1 MSSEK
6 SSNNVISL
14 PIIVLIIF
22 FSAILVS
29 TLLFVPRPVVVQEK
43 ELWRIQLGDYWNEIY
58 HIDQILV
65 SDLFHATN
73 GSEVITLTD
82 SIDVINGK
90 SGILLSNPN
99 ISSLEVGDWD
109 VNAFQLI
116 YNESDPHLITTWFG
130 EHRDYGIQ
138 VVSFD
143 PFRSRAVNMT
153 DILTTGNTSHYLSS
167 IHAVQSGSTQAQI
180 ILGTKKGKILAYH
193 LDALNLTWNT
203 TIDPYD
209 FVISGIDVLPAKE
222 GVFAIGSDIHFL
234 NSSTG
239 EMIWVKNQN
248 ISYCQSALT
257 IDANQDGTDDL
268 ILTFIESDRIY
279 STIIAIDGKDGAE
292 IWRKSFTEPEP
303 YRLSSN
309 SDYLIGSDNS
319 NINLINVSTGNILW
333 SFPVKSLDYTHGSP
347 PTTLLSADFVPNV
360 PGFEIVFSI
369 SMSGNPPEFRNLFIL
384 SANGN
389 LIWTYNLQ
397 VLEPDFEIGI
407 AYLMPKSLVAA
418 DLTRDGSLELL
429 IGTTNSWLLAFDF

>member
-1 MSSEK
+1 MK
-6 SSNNVISL
+6 RL

-22 FSAILVS
+22 FSAILVG
-29 TLLFVPRPVVVQEK
+29 TLLFVPKPVVVQEK
-43 ELWRIQLGDYWNEIY
+43 ELWRIQLGDYWSNSY

-82 SIDVINGK
+82 NINVINSK

-130 EHRDYGIQ
+130 EQGDYGIQ
-138 VVSFD
+138 VVTFD

-153 DILTTGNTSHYLSS
+153 DILTAGNTSHHLSS
-167 IHAVQSGSTQAQI
+167 IHAVQSGSTRVQI

-193 LDALNLTWNT
+193 LDALNLMWNT
-203 TIDPYD
+203 TIDPYTY
-209 FVISGIDVLPAKE
+209 VISGIDVLPAKE
-222 GVFAIGSDIHFL
+222 GVFAIGSDVHFL

-239 EMIWVKNQN
+239 ETIWVKNQN
-248 ISYCQSALT
+248 ISYCRSSLT
-257 IDANQDGTDDL
+257 IDANQDETDDL
-268 ILTFIESDRIY
+268 ILSFIESDRIH
-279 STIIAIDGKDGAE
+279 SRIIAIDGKDGAE
-292 IWRKSFTEPEP
+292 IWRKNFTEPGS
-303 YRLSSN
+303 YQLSSN
-309 SDYLIGSDNS
+309 SDYLVGSDKS
-319 NINLINVSTGNILW
+319 NINLINVSTGNIIW
-333 SFPVKSLDYTHGSP
+333 SFPVKSLEYTNGHP
-347 PTTLLSADFVPNV
+347 PSIILSADFVPNV
-360 PGFEIVFSI
+360 PGFEIVFSF
-369 SMSGNPPEFRNLFIL
+369 SMSGNPPEFHNLFML

-397 VLEPDFEIGI
+397 VLEPNFEIGI

-418 DLTRDGSLELL
+418 DLTRDGSLELI
-429 IGTTNSWLLAFDF
+429 IGATNSWLLAFDF